1 MPGPLDERSARRATN
16 SVGRLLL
23 RVVRRHASA
32 LGDGPLVLAVS
43 GGADSLA
50 MLFAAVSVR
59 RALGRELVVA
69 HFSHGIRKRAEK
81 GEAALVRRVARRF
94 ELTLVREQGA
104 AGSAEASAR
113 EARYAFLSR
122 VASTYGASAVL
133 TAHTQDDQAET
144 LLLRLTRGTG
154 LRGAGAIRE
163 LSQRAIVG
171 ERLTLLRPL
180 LAASGGATQ
189 SVCAEWDVTPAS
201 DGSNR
206 SVRYARNRVR
216 WRVLGELA
224 LINPDVRGSLAA
236 FAEQA
241 QADDALLT
249 QYARDAVAGD
259 ERREIDFVCWSTRTL
274 AGLPAPLLARVLQ
287 AAWASLRGEGAV
299 LARTK
304 ISAVGRII
312 AGRTGLVELAGGGTV
327 MVEQERV
334 TMRLIG
340 VAATVFAAVDLA
352 IPGTMVAGDWQ
363 VTAQAEAG
371 AGADG
376 DVDGDGL
383 RVTLDADA
391 VGVGVCVRPRARGD
405 RFQPLGMP
413 TDVRLQDVLVNAKV
427 PRSLR
432 DGLPLVVGDRG
443 IAWVPGVRI
452 AEWAKVTPETR
463 RVVTFEARSLVGGL
477 GL

>member
-1 MPGPLDERSARRATN
+1 MAAPLDERAARRATN

-23 RVVRRHASA
+23 RVVRGHAPA
-32 LGDGPLVLAVS
+32 LDDGPLVLAVS

-50 MLFAAVSVR
+50 MLFAAVNVR

-69 HFSHGIRKRAEK
+69 HFSHGIRKRAEQ

-94 ELTLVREQGA
+94 DLTLAHEQGA

-122 VASTYGASAVL
+122 VASTHGASAVL

-163 LSQRAIVG
+163 LSQRTIAG

-180 LAASGGATQ
+180 LAASRGATQ
-189 SVCAEWDVTPAS
+189 SVCAEWEVTPAS

-216 WRVLGELA
+216 RRVLGELA
-224 LINPDVRGSLAA
+224 QINPDVRGSLAA

-241 QADDALLT
+241 QADEALLA

-259 ERREIDFVCWSTRTL
+259 ERRGRDDVRWSTRTL

-287 AAWASLRGEGAV
+287 AAWASLRGEGVV
-299 LARTK
+299 LARTR
-304 ISAVGRII
+304 INAIGRII
-312 AGRTGLVELAGGGTV
+312 KGRTGLVELTGGGTV
-327 MVEQERV
+327 MVEQDLV
-334 TMRLIG
+334 TMRSTG
-340 VAATVFAAVDLA
+340 VTATVFAAVDLA
-352 IPGTMVAGDWQ
+352 IPGAVIVSDWQ
-363 VTAQAEAG
+363 VTAQPVAG
-371 AGADG
+371 AQDDG
-376 DVDGDGL
+376 DAW
-383 RVTLDADA
+383 RVALDADA

-413 TDVRLQDVLVNAKV
+413 TEVRLQDVLVNAKV

-463 RVVTFEARSLVGGL
+463 RVVAFEVRSLVDGL
-477 GL
+477 GF